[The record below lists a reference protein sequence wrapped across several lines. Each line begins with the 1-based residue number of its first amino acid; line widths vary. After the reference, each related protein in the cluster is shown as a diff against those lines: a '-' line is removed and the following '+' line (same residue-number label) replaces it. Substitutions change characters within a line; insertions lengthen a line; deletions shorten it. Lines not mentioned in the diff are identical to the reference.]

1 MGGLHGGGSE
11 CRPGV
16 EGAGTEAQG
25 ILARRVFY
33 VLSFKHFTSL
43 SDLICCMWLSH
54 EVKMLVS
61 ILEMRK
67 SRVREIK

>member
-1 MGGLHGGGSE
+1 MQAWSGGG
-11 CRPGV
+11 RHR
-16 EGAGTEAQG
+16 GAGHPSTES
-25 ILARRVFY
+25 
-33 VLSFKHFTSL
+33 VLCALSSTFTSL